1 MIPIKKGNKDKL
13 DEALLYKRT
22 GDYSKACNIYEE
34 IYNDYKDDPIVN
46 YDLAIT
52 KLRISK
58 EKKRK
63 GSHLH
68 SSPYKWPLD
77 TRKKLTKEAIELLRR
92 AIQLFTDKSQIAWSW
107 FEIANAMIF
116 LKHPESQIE
125 EAYKNAI
132 SYAPFENIFT
142 EKYKKWKSKNQIN

>member
-1 MIPIKKGNKDKL
+1 
-13 DEALLYKRT
+13 
-22 GDYSKACNIYEE
+22 
-34 IYNDYKDDPIVN
+34 
-46 YDLAIT
+46 
-52 KLRISK
+52 
-58 EKKRK
+58 
-63 GSHLH
+63 
-68 SSPYKWPLD
+68 
-77 TRKKLTKEAIELLRR
+77 
-92 AIQLFTDKSQIAWSW
+92 LFTDKSQIAWSW